1 MNNKHGKVCCIV
13 SHKENAN
20 QKHTQQAKNKKFC
33 KDTEQLE
40 LSDTAGVV

>member
-1 MNNKHGKVCCIV
+1 MSNKHGKVCYII

-20 QKHTQQAKNKKFC
+20 QKHTQQAKNKIFC
-33 KDTEQLE
+33 KDTEQIQ